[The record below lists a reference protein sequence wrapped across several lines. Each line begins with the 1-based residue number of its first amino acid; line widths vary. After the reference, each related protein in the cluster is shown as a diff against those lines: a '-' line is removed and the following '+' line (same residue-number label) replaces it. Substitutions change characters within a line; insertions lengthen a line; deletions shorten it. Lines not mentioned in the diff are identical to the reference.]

1 MGSRP
6 TKWVYILSFLA
17 GVFGI
22 VNHFLAL
29 VKIPS
34 VLDMGGNFFLVA
46 VAFVLLL
53 LGVTFKG
60 L

>member
-6 TKWVYILSFLA
+6 TGWVYLVSLIA

-22 VNHFLAL
+22 VNHYLAL
-29 VKIPS
+29 VKIPEILQMS
-34 VLDMGGNFFLVA
+34 GNMFLIA

>member
-6 TKWVYILSFLA
+6 TKLVYILSFLA

-22 VNHFLAL
+22 VNHFISL
-29 VKIPS
+29 VKIPDILGFS
-34 VLDMGGNFFLVA
+34 GNFFLVA
-46 VAFVLLL
+46 IAFVLLL